1 MKLLKTCN
9 ASDRAAAPPMYSGPR
24 NTLALSPPPL
34 PPYAPLQ
41 PSRTAQS
48 QLVMSIGAAQYSA
61 QALQQQQLSWQTHT
75 LSLLPGSTAFSTT
88 SAVDYG
94 GLSPAEP
101 PSAAT
106 HSVGAMAMRNA
117 AYSGG
122 RSGRGV
128 HSVPATPV
136 SEMLANASMRS
147 QGSGS
152 VFTDGLS
159 SAESGAGSNEMLVVM
174 NLGGG
179 GGAGGSA
186 GLVARP
192 GSSASSLSRGA
203 LHLHHNRPSGLHADL
218 LAAADNVTSAV
229 TSLVRELNSE
239 AESDGEGAERDR
251 DTSAS
256 EPEPDP
262 AELADPQL
270 QSRLLYPG
278 MHKFALLSIIDC
290 TSWRSLLLNESSVV
304 IVINLM
310 CELTGRL
317 SQFTFFRF
325 SLTAY

>member
-9 ASDRAAAPPMYSGPR
+9 ASVRAAAPPMYPGPR

-41 PSRTAQS
+41 ASRTAQS
-48 QLVMSIGAAQYSA
+48 QLVMSSGAAQYSA
-61 QALQQQQLSWQTHT
+61 QAMQQQQLSWQTQT
-75 LSLLPGSTAFSTT
+75 PSLLPGSAALSTT

-94 GLSPAEP
+94 GLSPVEP
-101 PSAAT
+101 PSAAMY
-106 HSVGAMAMRNA
+106 SAGSMAMRSA
-117 AYSGG
+117 GYGGGGG

-159 SAESGAGSNEMLVVM
+159 SAESGAGSNEMLVM
-174 NLGGG
+174 GLGGG
-179 GGAGGSA
+179 GGRGAGGSG
-186 GLVARP
+186 GLVGRP

-203 LHLHHNRPSGLHADL
+203 QHRHHSRPSGLHADL

-270 QSRLLYPG
+270 QSRLSYPG
-278 MHKFALLSIIDC
+278 MNKFALHTVIILC
-290 TSWRSLLLNESSVV
+290 FMEIIPS
-304 IVINLM
+304 
-310 CELTGRL
+310 
-317 SQFTFFRF
+317 
-325 SLTAY
+325 